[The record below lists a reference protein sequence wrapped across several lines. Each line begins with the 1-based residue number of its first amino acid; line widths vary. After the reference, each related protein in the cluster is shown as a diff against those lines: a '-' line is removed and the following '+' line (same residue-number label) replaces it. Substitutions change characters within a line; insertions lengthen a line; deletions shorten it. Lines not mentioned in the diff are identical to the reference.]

1 MDANLMCIAGMIGSF
16 GAMTV
21 TAFRDKKHAN
31 ARIIVE
37 ALSFIGFL
45 AATCFTFK
53 PETLESH
60 SEQSAEEKSA
70 QTYLMPEQKNIQ
82 KANKIERV
90 NVASQPDKVLSFH
103 LRQFKSNTRV

>member
-1 MDANLMCIAGMIGSF
+1 MDANLICIAGMIGSF

-21 TAFRDKKHAN
+21 TTLRDKKYAN
-31 ARIIVE
+31 ARMIVE

-53 PETLESH
+53 PATLESH
-60 SEQSAEEKSA
+60 SEQSAQEKST
-70 QTYLMPEQKNIQ
+70 QTYLMPEQKNIR

-90 NVASQPDKVLSFH
+90 NVASQSDKVLSFH
-103 LRQFKSNTRV
+103 LRQSKTNTRV